1 MAIVKSQWDLSLDIY
16 SRKLFAKMA
25 RIHRKAA
32 SRLHSEIVTRAKQ
45 HTTDMRYEAH
55 SSGWPA
61 HLVAALNVRVTPEGH
76 YKVQY
81 PKDLEHEIL
90 TLEYGTED
98 VPPSPVMRNY
108 FTKVGN

>member
-1 MAIVKSQWDLSLDIY
+1 
-16 SRKLFAKMA
+16 MA

-45 HTTDMRYEAH
+45 HTTDLRVEAH
-55 SSGWPA
+55 TSGWPEE
-61 HLVAALNVRVTPEGH
+61 LVNALHVRVTSEGH

-81 PKDLEHEIL
+81 PKNLEHKIL

-108 FTKVGN
+108 FTKVGG